1 MNPSLNG
8 SSVLQRFEPGK
19 AVKNATEECS
29 ISTRDCHI
37 YIYTFH
43 FEAKNLHG
51 VAELGYCPKVTQD
64 KDVVTGYLLG
74 LDYLIKTKSS

>member
-1 MNPSLNG
+1 M
-8 SSVLQRFEPGK
+8 QRKNVRFLPGT
-19 AVKNATEECS
+19 AT
-29 ISTRDCHI
+29 

-74 LDYLIKTKSS
+74 LDYLIKMKSS